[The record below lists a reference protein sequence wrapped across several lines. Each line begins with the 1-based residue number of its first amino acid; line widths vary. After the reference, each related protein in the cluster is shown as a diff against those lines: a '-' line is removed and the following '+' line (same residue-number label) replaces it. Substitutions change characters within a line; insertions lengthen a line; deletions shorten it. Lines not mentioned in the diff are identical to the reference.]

1 MRVAAHHI
9 LTDTGSKGEVEAAHD
24 IRIRRQDFKAGLAD
38 SVASFFTHADEL
50 DVFSFGRL
58 RPGGVKSLGDEH
70 GVEAAAQAA
79 IRSSQNDHRD
89 MALGTALEKRM
100 SRAVGLGRKIAEHSL
115 KLFRVG
121 AETLNAGL
129 GAAQLRRGHHVHGLG
144 DLLGLTDPD
153 DLHFDVFQ
161 RRHALPSPRHYSLF

>member
-1 MRVAAHHI
+1 
-9 LTDTGSKGEVEAAHD
+9 
-24 IRIRRQDFKAGLAD
+24 
-38 SVASFFTHADEL
+38 
-50 DVFSFGRL
+50 
-58 RPGGVKSLGDEH
+58 
-70 GVEAAAQAA
+70 
-79 IRSSQNDHRD
+79 
-89 MALGTALEKRM
+89 MALGTALKKRM

-153 DLHFDVFQ
+153 DLPFDVFQ

>member
-50 DVFSFGRL
+50 DGFSFGRL
-58 RPGGVKSLGDEH
+58 RPGGVK
-70 GVEAAAQAA
+70 
-79 IRSSQNDHRD
+79 NDHRD